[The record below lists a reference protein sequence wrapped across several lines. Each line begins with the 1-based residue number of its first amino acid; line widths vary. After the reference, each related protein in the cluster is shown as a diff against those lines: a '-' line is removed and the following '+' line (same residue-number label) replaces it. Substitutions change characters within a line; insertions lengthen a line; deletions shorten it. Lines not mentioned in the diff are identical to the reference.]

1 MLSLLIRG
9 IIEEWQH
16 YTVSRSAKCDKYIMC
31 TGKPCKPTICDAS
44 RERQFDLSWKNRFL
58 RWKLH
63 IIGYTNLY
71 IHDLYILVPGA
82 NDLPTTTPYGKKQT
96 NKKTLHK
103 YIDKLTQCTQLL
115 HKGTVF

>member
-44 RERQFDLSWKNRFL
+44 RERQFDLSWRTDFL
-58 RWKLH
+58 DE
-63 IIGYTNLY
+63 NY
-71 IHDLYILVPGA
+71 ILLVTLIFTFILVPGA